1 MNQTFQIIKF
11 KVEDIEMDVNFSSED
26 KTVWLSAKDLCI
38 LYGKNKSTI
47 WRYIKKINEEIE
59 NRAVSQNATT
69 DVKNA
74 TASVKNETTGPDG
87 KRYIVNYYSLD
98 VALEIGRR
106 IGSDRGLL
114 LKKSLDDYLSQETIE
129 NNQDIITYNNGN
141 IKLDVKISP
150 EEDTVWLN
158 QAQIAELFETARQ
171 NITMHINNIYETGE
185 LEVGAT
191 CKDFLLV
198 QLEGGRKVTRNIA
211 YYNLDMIISLGY
223 RVNTSRGIEFRRW
236 ATNVLKRYLLKGYAI
251 DKARVMVTTE
261 NFVQLENDIS
271 LLKTRMDK
279 VEKQVYEEPPREKI
293 FFNGEYYSAYEFL
306 SSIIRNA
313 KESIIIIDPYC
324 DNKILTFLKNKN
336 ANVNVTVYG
345 SSKSKLTEGEI
356 NIFVNQFGGLFI
368 YKSTDLFHDRFLI
381 IDSKICYSLGTSL
394 NYMGNKVFSI
404 HKFEDNDLIEVLI
417 NKIIHK

>member
-11 KVEDIEMDVNFSSED
+11 KVEDIELDVNFSSED

-38 LYGKNKSTI
+38 LYGKSKPTI
-47 WRYIKKINEEIE
+47 WRYTKKINNEIE
-59 NRAVSQNATT
+59 NRVVSQNATT

-74 TASVKNETTGPDG
+74 TVGTKNETTGPDG

-106 IGSDRGLL
+106 IHSDRGLL
-114 LKKSLDDYLSQETIE
+114 LKKFLDDYLNQEVID
-129 NNQDIITYNNGN
+129 NKQDIIIYNNGN

-251 DKARVMVTTE
+251 DNSRVMVTTE

-271 LLKTRMDK
+271 SLKTRMDK
-279 VEKQVYEEPPREKI
+279 VEKQVFEEPPKEKL
-293 FFNGEYYSAYEFL
+293 FYNGEYYNAYEFL
-306 SSIIRNA
+306 SSLIRKT
-313 KESIIIIDPYC
+313 KERIIIIDPYL
-324 DNKILTFLKNKN
+324 DNKVLT
-336 ANVNVTVYG
+336 
-345 SSKSKLTEGEI
+345 
-356 NIFVNQFGGLFI
+356 
-368 YKSTDLFHDRFLI
+368 
-381 IDSKICYSLGTSL
+381 
-394 NYMGNKVFSI
+394 
-404 HKFEDNDLIEVLI
+404 VL
-417 NKIIHK
+417 